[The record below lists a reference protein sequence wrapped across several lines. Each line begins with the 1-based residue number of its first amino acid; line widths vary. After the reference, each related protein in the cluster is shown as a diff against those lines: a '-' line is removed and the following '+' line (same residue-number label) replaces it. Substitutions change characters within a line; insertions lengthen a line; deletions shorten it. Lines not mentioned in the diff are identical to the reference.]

1 MERSVVI
8 GVDAELKDD
17 SADVAAD
24 VVADNYDRIVPEDI
38 VAPLS
43 GANKINDVCDAVVE
57 AADDKERHSE
67 QYRQD
72 RFRGSVEPYRNV
84 DNQPA
89 TDRAKEAAPRSLS
102 KSGSDRGLGTLGR
115 FASQGE
121 NKQPK
126 ENAAEDIEEPYSGKG
141 RDIIHNARTAG
152 VKRHAGEHDADKPE
166 GEYYGPRQTTE
177 SEVSAGSQP
186 DQNTGK

>member
-1 MERSVVI
+1 MERLVVI

-67 QYRQD
+67 QNR
-72 RFRGSVEPYRNV
+72 
-84 DNQPA
+84 
-89 TDRAKEAAPRSLS
+89 
-102 KSGSDRGLGTLGR
+102 
-115 FASQGE
+115 
-121 NKQPK
+121 
-126 ENAAEDIEEPYSGKG
+126 
-141 RDIIHNARTAG
+141 
-152 VKRHAGEHDADKPE
+152 
-166 GEYYGPRQTTE
+166 
-177 SEVSAGSQP
+177 
-186 DQNTGK
+186 